1 MNLIIRFLASS
12 RRIKR
17 HCFVPLFVFA
27 IIKHISLFPSKS
39 HSHPQVSLPNTMYKS
54 LVLLAAF
61 MLGSAVVQG
70 APTKGGSWCNQPK
83 NEPFW
88 GAASATC
95 SMASLF
101 YLRAASI
108 LGGVGVLAAAYGAHG
123 LEKRVN
129 NDVGKLKAWSSAA
142 NIQLIHAAALL
153 AISQSP
159 VLLARTSRYAAPL
172 MLVGTTLFSG
182 SIYALILDTEKKI
195 SRALKLGPMTPL
207 GGIVLVAAWG
217 SLAF

>member
-1 MNLIIRFLASS
+1 MS
-12 RRIKR
+12 
-17 HCFVPLFVFA
+17 
-27 IIKHISLFPSKS
+27 
-39 HSHPQVSLPNTMYKS
+39 
-54 LVLLAAF
+54 
-61 MLGSAVVQG
+61 
-70 APTKGGSWCNQPK
+70 
-83 NEPFW
+83 
-88 GAASATC
+88 
-95 SMASLF
+95 SLF

-129 NDVGKLKAWSSAA
+129 NDAGKLKAWSSAA

-159 VLLARTSRYAAPL
+159 ALLARTSGYAAPL
-172 MLVGTTLFSG
+172 MLVGTTMFSG
-182 SIYALILDTEKKI
+182 SIYALIMDTEKKI

-217 SLAF
+217 SLVL

>member
-1 MNLIIRFLASS
+1 
-12 RRIKR
+12 
-17 HCFVPLFVFA
+17 
-27 IIKHISLFPSKS
+27 
-39 HSHPQVSLPNTMYKS
+39 MYRK
-54 LVLLAAF
+54 LV
-61 MLGSAVVQG
+61 
-70 APTKGGSWCNQPK
+70 
-83 NEPFW
+83 
-88 GAASATC
+88 
-95 SMASLF
+95 
-101 YLRAASI
+101 
-108 LGGVGVLAAAYGAHG
+108 
-123 LEKRVN
+123 
-129 NDVGKLKAWSSAA
+129 KAWTSAA

-159 VLLARTSRYAAPL
+159 ALMARTSRYAAPL